1 MTTIASE
8 AVTQSGTVARASFV
22 ACAHCSQPVPESR
35 TASNEEANAYCCA
48 GCEAVWHVLHECG
61 LERYYELQK
70 SAGSAANRPQGAQ
83 SHAYLDHAEFQS
95 RHVQRV
101 NADLVRVDLRL
112 DGIKCGA
119 CMWLLEALPRIEHG
133 VTSARVDLGRSI
145 ISIEWIPARVELS
158 QIADRVTALGYA
170 VRPIGTLASRQ
181 EWRRQDRRWLIDIAV
196 AGAISGNVMA
206 IAFALYGA
214 QLTWMDDPTR
224 QFLQWVS
231 LALATLAVVWPGR
244 VFLRNAWAAIA
255 TRRPHMD
262 LPIALALVAGLIGG
276 AIITATGQPGVYFE
290 SIGMLVW
297 LLLIGRF
304 VQFRQQRSARHEIE
318 LICALVPQTAR
329 RVLPTGVEEVPVDA
343 LCKGECVEV
352 FSGESICADGVLES
366 NEASLDM
373 QLLTG
378 ESRPMRVGAGESV
391 YAGVR
396 LVSTA
401 PIRIRVTAAG
411 STTRAAAIANM
422 VQDAASK
429 RPPTVEFANRI
440 AGWFVLAVLVVTAIV
455 GCVWAVVDP
464 SRVLSVVIAMLV
476 VTCPCALG
484 LATPLTM
491 MASLGKAAR
500 AGILVRGG
508 DVLER
513 LASAGTL
520 ILDKTG
526 TVTEGSMR
534 VVRMYGDSQAIQ
546 LAAALEAKSAH
557 PVARAIQACAVGGE
571 AHLVDDVN
579 ETIGRGITG
588 RVGGKRVEVGNAAL
602 LASISSSEYAVEF
615 AESQRMVHDGL
626 SPIFVRID
634 GCVRAVLGVGDPIRK
649 DAAALV
655 RGFQTRGWKVCL
667 ASGDDV
673 AITAQVGAALAIA
686 PAQVR
691 GRCTPEEKVAIAV
704 AQTQRPVVMVGD
716 GVNDLPAMAA
726 SDVGVAVRQG
736 AQTTVAHADV
746 ALTGA
751 GLAQL
756 FALVDGA
763 HQTIKT
769 VHVNFAISLAY
780 NLVGGALAATGTI
793 SPLIAAILMPL
804 SGLTVTAVALRMPR
818 FRVATLNP
826 PREVA
831 R

>member
-1 MTTIASE
+1 MVNA
-8 AVTQSGTVARASFV
+8 TVA
-22 ACAHCSQPVPESR
+22 
-35 TASNEEANAYCCA
+35 
-48 GCEAVWHVLHECG
+48 
-61 LERYYELQK
+61 
-70 SAGSAANRPQGAQ
+70 
-83 SHAYLDHAEFQS
+83 
-95 RHVQRV
+95 
-101 NADLVRVDLRL
+101 RVDLRL

-119 CMWLLEALPRIEHG
+119 CMWLLEALPRLEQG
-133 VTSARVDLGRSI
+133 VASARVDLGRSI
-145 ISIEWIPARVELS
+145 ITIDWTPTRVGLS
-158 QIADRVTALGYA
+158 QIADRVAALGYA

-196 AGAISGNVMA
+196 SGAISGNVMA

-214 QLTWMDDPTR
+214 QLSWMDDPTR

-231 LALATLAVVWPGR
+231 LALAAVTVVWPGR
-244 VFLRNAWAAIA
+244 VFLLNAWAAIL

-276 AIITATGQPGVYFE
+276 AVISATGEPGVYFE
-290 SIGMLVW
+290 SIAMLVF

-329 RVLPTGVEEVPVDA
+329 RVVCSGVEEVPVDA
-343 LCKGECVEV
+343 LRIGECVEV

-366 NEASLDM
+366 DETSLDM

-378 ESRPMRVGAGESV
+378 ESRPVRARAGECV

-396 LVSTA
+396 LVSRA

-411 STTRAAAIANM
+411 ATTRAAAIANM
-422 VQDAASK
+422 VQDAASS

-440 AGWFVLAVLVVTAIV
+440 AGWFVLAVVVITAIV

-464 SRVLSVVIAMLV
+464 SRVLSVVISMLV

-491 MASLGKAAR
+491 MTSLGKAAR
-500 AGILVRGG
+500 AGILIRGG

-513 LASAGTL
+513 LGRAGTL

-534 VVRMYGDSQAIQ
+534 VLRMYGDSQAIR

-557 PVARAIQACAVGGE
+557 PIAHAIRECAVDGTLH
-571 AHLVDDVN
+571 AVDDVR
-579 ETIGRGITG
+579 ETIGRGISG
-588 RVGGKRVEVGNAAL
+588 LVDGMRVEVGNATL
-602 LASISSSEYAVEF
+602 LAAPATTGVECAEI
-615 AESQRMVHDGL
+615 AESQKMVQDGL
-626 SPIFVRID
+626 SPIVVRID
-634 GCVRAVLGVGDPIRK
+634 GRVRAVLGVGDPIRK

-655 RGFQTRGWKVCL
+655 RGFQSRGWRVCL

-673 AITAQVGAALAIA
+673 AITSQAGEALGIA
-686 PAQVR
+686 PADAR
-691 GRCTPEEKVAIAV
+691 GGCTPEEKVAFAASQV
-704 AQTQRPVVMVGD
+704 QRPVVMVGD

-736 AQTTVAHADV
+736 SQTTVAHADV

-751 GLAQL
+751 GLGQL

-763 HQTIKT
+763 HQTMRT

-793 SPLIAAILMPL
+793 TPLIAAILMPL
-804 SGLTVTAVALRMPR
+804 SGLTVTAIALRMPR
-818 FRVATLNP
+818 FRVGVLTLAHGGD
-826 PREVA
+826 R
-831 R
+831 